1 MSFIDF
7 NEIVKEAWRA
17 YDPTRTIIT
26 ITDISAKVSTNHVY
40 RVTFKDGNIIIA
52 KLSYFGKYEH
62 FVEDHSIINSLSN
75 NLPDPFENFLAR
87 SLIKENS
94 LFVHRHTDDVIDAW
108 VVFYRPIKIKR
119 KLPKR
124 LNEDQIQ
131 KLAKEFARFHKACHT
146 IRNTLPPSS
155 KTLKVD
161 VEHLLEIMRTD
172 SGQHEFRM
180 HHEQIEKHCNLFLEN
195 VDKLDANNLD
205 TIPVFVDWNIGNFS
219 VNPQFKLFSRW
230 DYDWFRMSSRMID
243 FYFFA
248 RISSDVGDRTVFSY
262 DVDPLMEDRFIVFLK
277 AYHKEYPLTE
287 TEIRFLKEA
296 YRFFILNYVVKY
308 GKYFFHEIF
317 ATKLQ
322 QEAYERYLPLL
333 DKKFDPEPLLNALHL

>member
-7 NEIVKEAWRA
+7 NEIVKEAWRS

-26 ITDISAKVSTNHVY
+26 ITDISARVSTNHVY

-62 FVEDHSIINSLSN
+62 FVEDHTIINSLSN
-75 NLPDPFENFLAR
+75 NLPSPFENFLAR
-87 SLIKENS
+87 SLVKENS
-94 LFVHRHTDDVIDAW
+94 LFVHRHQDDVIDAW

-124 LNEDQIQ
+124 LNEKQID
-131 KLAKEFARFHKACHT
+131 KLAKEFARFHQSCYT
-146 IRNTLPPSS
+146 IKNTLPPSS
-155 KTLKVD
+155 KTLQVD
-161 VEHLLEIMRTD
+161 IEHLLEILKTD
-172 SGQHEFRM
+172 YGKHEYRM
-180 HHEQIEKHCNLFLEN
+180 HHDLIKKHCELFLEN
-195 VDKLDANNLD
+195 TEKLKANKLD

-219 VNPQFKLFSRW
+219 VSSGFELFSRW

-248 RISSDVGDRTVFSY
+248 RISSNVGDKTVFSY
-262 DVDPLMEDRFIVFLK
+262 DVDPMMEDRFILFLK
-277 AYHKEYPLTE
+277 AYHQHYPLTR
-287 TEIRFLKEA
+287 TEILFLKEA

-308 GKYFFHEIF
+308 GKYFFHELF

-322 QEAYERYLPLL
+322 KEAYERYLPVV
-333 DKKFDPEPLLNALHL
+333 DEKFDPNPLLKALNL

>member
-1 MSFIDF
+1 MTFIDF
-7 NEIVKEAWRA
+7 NEIVKKAWRE
-17 YDPTRTIIT
+17 YDPTRTIIS

-75 NLPDPFENFLAR
+75 NLPEPFENFLAR

-94 LFVHRHTDDVIDAW
+94 LFVHRHQSPLIDAW

-119 KLPKR
+119 KPPKR

-131 KLAKEFARFHKACHT
+131 KLAGEFARFHKACHT
-146 IRNTLPPSS
+146 IRNTLPSSS
-155 KTLKVD
+155 KTLQVD
-161 VEHLLEIMRTD
+161 INHLLEILETD
-172 SGQHEFRM
+172 YGKHEYRM
-180 HHEQIEKHCNLFLEN
+180 HLDLIKKHSHRFLEYTE
-195 VDKLDANNLD
+195 KLNPKDLA

-219 VNPQFKLFSRW
+219 VTPQFKLFSRW

-248 RISSDVGDRTVFSY
+248 RITSDIGDRADFSY
-262 DVDPLMEDRFIVFLK
+262 DIDPVMQDRFKIFLK
-277 AYHKEYPLTE
+277 AYHQEYPLTE

-308 GKYFFHEIF
+308 GKYFFHDII

-322 QEAYERYLPLL
+322 REAYERYLPQL
-333 DKKFDPEPLLNALHL
+333 DEKFNPEPILKALNL